1 MAFPTLSLGI
11 IRATPLK
18 RTISCNNPCCLAACS
33 WWRAHALTISSGQQ
47 KYAKCGIVSPGRCLA
62 MDATD
67 ARAHVALGKLLV
79 QQRRWEE
86 ARAIY
91 EEGST
96 ATGGQPVVM
105 TGHQHT

>member
-1 MAFPTLSLGI
+1 
-11 IRATPLK
+11 
-18 RTISCNNPCCLAACS
+18 
-33 WWRAHALTISSGQQ
+33 
-47 KYAKCGIVSPGRCLA
+47 

-96 ATGGQPVVM
+96 ATGGQPAIV
-105 TGHQHT
+105 TGDHHTGPRTVRLPQRSVIELSWQPCRHRQQC

>member
-1 MAFPTLSLGI
+1 
-11 IRATPLK
+11 
-18 RTISCNNPCCLAACS
+18 
-33 WWRAHALTISSGQQ
+33 
-47 KYAKCGIVSPGRCLA
+47 

-96 ATGGQPVVM
+96 ATGGQPAVM
-105 TGHQHT
+105 TEDLHTGPRTIR

>member
-1 MAFPTLSLGI
+1 MLEGLF
-11 IRATPLK
+11 
-18 RTISCNNPCCLAACS
+18 
-33 WWRAHALTISSGQQ
+33 GQQ
-47 KYAKCGIVSPGRCLA
+47 KFAKHVVTSPCRCLA

-96 ATGGQPVVM
+96 ATGGQAVVIED
-105 TGHQHT
+105 QHTGPHTVRQP

>member
-1 MAFPTLSLGI
+1 
-11 IRATPLK
+11 
-18 RTISCNNPCCLAACS
+18 
-33 WWRAHALTISSGQQ
+33 
-47 KYAKCGIVSPGRCLA
+47 

>member
-1 MAFPTLSLGI
+1 
-11 IRATPLK
+11 
-18 RTISCNNPCCLAACS
+18 
-33 WWRAHALTISSGQQ
+33 
-47 KYAKCGIVSPGRCLA
+47 

-96 ATGGQPVVM
+96 ATGGQLAVVTEDPH
-105 TGHQHT
+105 TGAHTTGQPQRGVMALYIIHAGTTSSAEALCCAVFALWV

>member
-1 MAFPTLSLGI
+1 
-11 IRATPLK
+11 
-18 RTISCNNPCCLAACS
+18 
-33 WWRAHALTISSGQQ
+33 
-47 KYAKCGIVSPGRCLA
+47 

-96 ATGGQPVVM
+96 ATGGQAVVIED
-105 TGHQHT
+105 QHTGPHTVRQP